1 MAKNK
6 NRNQV
11 ESKNQNS
18 FDDLTRYQAKNKQ
31 NNNQNSNQN
40 NNQNSNQ
47 NNRNSNKKNEQSFR

>member
-1 MAKNK
+1 MSKNK

-18 FDDLTRYQAKNKQ
+18 FDDLTRYQAKNEQ
-31 NNNQNSNQN
+31 NNNQNS
-40 NNQNSNQ
+40 NQNSNQ